1 MEGIDAE
8 GVMGAAEA
16 DAVAEAR
23 RCLERGNGSVN
34 SDAVV
39 IALPVSET
47 FDPLLTKFGRDPDGM
62 EGVRE

>member
-1 MEGIDAE
+1 M
-8 GVMGAAEA
+8 
-16 DAVAEAR
+16 AEAR

-47 FDPLLTKFGRDPDGM
+47 FDPLLTKFGLLPDGM